1 MIPKSVTVASAPWQ
15 KYRYCCLTPLGRYP
29 REIPFVQGLT
39 NRSWKQLKKSLK
51 GQHGN
56 YCHKT
61 SDNRTKITKWACKH
75 GKTRSAKNAV
85 LLKCT
90 VHKKSISGNCD
101 ILKIKFV
108 ISAISAIGKT
118 FPRPILDSVTT
129 KLSTAHVSKRYV
141 NLDLLSKYINF
152 FTCSS

>member
-75 GKTRSAKNAV
+75 GKTRSAKTLFYWNA
-85 LLKCT
+85 LFT
-90 VHKKSISGNCD
+90 KKVYRGTAIF
-101 ILKIKFV
+101 L